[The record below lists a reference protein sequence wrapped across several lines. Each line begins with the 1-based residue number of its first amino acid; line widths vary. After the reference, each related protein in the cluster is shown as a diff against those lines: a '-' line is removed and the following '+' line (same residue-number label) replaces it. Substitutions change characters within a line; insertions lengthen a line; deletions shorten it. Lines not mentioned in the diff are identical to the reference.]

1 MLRFLSIR
9 SRLMFVSLLLVV
21 SLIVTN
27 LVLVNQTRIQN
38 RLIREQAH
46 SIDLIVRADA
56 AVQTFGNLKYW
67 LTDLALSQLI
77 LSEQKAM
84 AARNRLS
91 VQLSDLAGDL
101 PEDVGG
107 LAEQL
112 DHLRDDS
119 FAAAEAYERGDR
131 LVGNAM
137 MARGRAHIL
146 AIDSRLSAL
155 VEQLRSEA
163 RRAADQAVPR
173 TEQGIWA
180 ALAVVVL
187 VTAVAIVLT
196 FLVIHSVVVPLRQMV
211 GVVRAMS
218 AGRMDV
224 PIPEG
229 QRDEVGEM
237 AQVLSL
243 YRENAVRREQAERTE
258 ARLREVIE
266 NISEGFGLYD
276 ADDRLVLSNRH
287 YREHLYDQ
295 GQDAAAELIKPGTRF
310 EEILRATVDS
320 GLILDAQDDKEAW
333 IAQRLQAHRNPTGP
347 LVQQRRNGI
356 WMQINEHKT
365 ADGGIVAIFTDI
377 SVAKRN
383 AEELAEKTAILE
395 ATLENMGEGIAM
407 FDAGLDLIVCNR
419 VYLDLWGYSAGL
431 CRPGTGLEAL
441 YRLNAERGEFAGD
454 DPAAWVRDQVAYAGR
469 FEPQVLQHARPNGV
483 VIEVR
488 RSPLPGGGFVATYTD
503 VSERTRVEETLRE
516 AVDAKDSALAEL
528 QAVLDAIEYGVLF
541 MDADLRVRVD
551 NRAYRKIW
559 AIPADLVAGKPHV
572 RDLIEYNRN
581 KGLYDVPDAAWDAY
595 VDRRVADIARGR
607 VAPTEFRLA
616 NGKVIQ
622 YQCLALPHGGR
633 MLTYFDITAL
643 KQVEES
649 LREANRA
656 KDTALAELQAVL
668 QTIDYGILFMDADLR
683 IRMHNRAYREIW
695 GLPEAFFADKPT
707 FREDMAITRRTN
719 LCDVA
724 DEEWDAFVERRLEEI
739 EDGTASEGEIAL
751 KNGRIL
757 QSDCIALPD
766 GGRMLTYFDITALKR
781 AQEELIQAKEEA
793 EVANRAKSQF
803 LANMS
808 HELRTPLN
816 AIIGYSELIAEG
828 TYGALPERVGQVTQ
842 RVEVNA
848 RHLLSMINDVLDL
861 SKIEAGHFELSLD
874 DYSMK
879 EVVDTAV
886 ASVESLAAEKDL
898 ALTAKVPPD
907 LPVGRGD
914 EHRISQ
920 LLLNLLGNAIKF
932 TDAGAVS
939 VEVSRRNG
947 EFLVRVR
954 DSGVGISEADQRA
967 IFEEFQQTD
976 TSSTREKGG
985 TGLGLA
991 IAKRI
996 VELHGGG
1003 IWVESRPGEGAVFAF
1018 SLPVRVEA
1026 QREIP

>member
-38 RLIREQAH
+38 QLIREQAN

-56 AVQTFGNLKYW
+56 AIQTFGNFKYW
-67 LTDLALSQLI
+67 LTDLALGQLV
-77 LSEQKAM
+77 LSEQKAK
-84 AARNRLS
+84 AAHDRLS
-91 VQLSDLAGDL
+91 AQLSDLAGDL
-101 PEDVGG
+101 PDDVEG
-107 LAEQL
+107 LSEQL
-112 DHLRDDS
+112 DRLQENS
-119 FAAAEAYERGDR
+119 LAAAAAYERDDR

-155 VEQLRSEA
+155 VEQLRSQA

-180 ALAVVVL
+180 AMAVVVV
-187 VTAVAIVLT
+187 VTAIAIVLT

-211 GVVRAMS
+211 GVIHAMG

-237 AQVLSL
+237 ARVLSL
-243 YRENAVRREQAERTE
+243 YRENVVRREQAERTE

-287 YREHLYDQ
+287 YREHLYEQ
-295 GQDAAAELIKPGTRF
+295 GRAEAAELIKSGNRF
-310 EEILRATVDS
+310 EDILRATVES
-320 GLILDAQDDKEAW
+320 GLILEALDDPEAW
-333 IAQRLQAHRNPTGP
+333 IEKRMKAHREPSGP
-347 LVQQRRNGI
+347 LVQQRQNGV

-377 SVAKRN
+377 SEAKRKE
-383 AEELAEKTAILE
+383 EELAEKTAILE

-407 FDAGLDLIVCNR
+407 FDAKLEMIVCNQ
-419 VYLDLWGYSAGL
+419 VYLDLWDYRSDL
-431 CRPGTGLEAL
+431 CCSGVSLETL
-441 YRLNAERGEFAGD
+441 YRTNVDRGEHQGD
-454 DPAAWVRDQVAYAGR
+454 DPEAWIRDQIAYARR
-469 FEPQVLQHARPNGV
+469 FEPQVLEHTRPSGM

-559 AIPADLVAGKPHV
+559 AIPDDLVAGKPHV

-581 KGLYDVPDAAWDAY
+581 KGLYDVSDDAWEAY
-595 VDRRVADIARGR
+595 VDSRVADIEQGR

-616 NGKVIQ
+616 NGKVVQ

-656 KDTALAELQAVL
+656 KDTALSELQAVL

-695 GLPEAFFADKPT
+695 GLPEAFFENRPS

-724 DEEWDAFVERRLEEI
+724 DEEWDAFVDRRLEEI
-739 EDGTASEGEIAL
+739 KNGTSSEGEIAL

-757 QSDCIALPD
+757 QSNCIALPD
-766 GGRMLTYFDITALKR
+766 GGRMLTYFDITELKR
-781 AQEELIQAKEEA
+781 AQEGLIQAKEEA
-793 EVANRAKSQF
+793 EVANQAKSQF

-828 TYGALPERVGQVTQ
+828 TYGELPERVSQVTG

-861 SKIEAGHFELSLD
+861 SKIEAGHFQLSLD

-898 ALTAKVPPD
+898 ALTAKVTAG
-907 LPVGRGD
+907 LPIGRGD

-920 LLLNLLGNAIKF
+920 VLLNLLGNAIKF
-932 TDAGAVS
+932 TDAGEVS

-947 EFLVRVR
+947 EFLVRVC
-954 DSGVGISEADQRA
+954 DTGVGISEADQRA

-976 TSSTREKGG
+976 NSSTREKGG

-1003 IWVESRPGEGAVFAF
+1003 IWVESQPGQGAVFAF

-1026 QREIP
+1026 QRETP

>member
-38 RLIREQAH
+38 QLIREQAN

-56 AVQTFGNLKYW
+56 AIQTFGNFKYW
-67 LTDLALSQLI
+67 LTDLALGQLV
-77 LSEQKAM
+77 LSEQKAT
-84 AARNRLS
+84 AARNRLN

-101 PEDVGG
+101 PEDVEG

-112 DHLRDDS
+112 DHLQEDS

-131 LVGNAM
+131 LIGNAM

-155 VEQLRSEA
+155 VEQLRSEV
-163 RRAADQAVPR
+163 RKAADQAVPR

-180 ALAVVVL
+180 AMAVVVL
-187 VTAVAIVLT
+187 VTAIAVVLT
-196 FLVIHSVVVPLRQMV
+196 FLVVHSVVVPLRQMV
-211 GVVRAMS
+211 GVIRAMS

-229 QRDEVGEM
+229 QRDEVGEI
-237 AQVLSL
+237 ARVLSL
-243 YRENAVRREQAERTE
+243 FRENVIRREQAERTE

-287 YREHLYDQ
+287 YREHLYEQ
-295 GQDAAAELIKPGTRF
+295 GQAEAADLIKPGMPF
-310 EEILRATVDS
+310 EKILRATAES
-320 GLILDAQDDKEAW
+320 GLILEAQGDLEVW
-333 IAQRLQAHRNPTGP
+333 IEKRLEAHRNPSGP
-347 LVQQRRNGI
+347 LVQQRKNGV

-365 ADGGIVAIFTDI
+365 VDGGIVAIFTDI

-383 AEELAEKTAILE
+383 EEELAEQTAILE

-407 FDAGLDLIVCNR
+407 FDANLDLIICNQ
-419 VYLDLWGYSAGL
+419 VYRDLWSYSSDL
-431 CRPGTGLEAL
+431 CPPGTGLEVL
-441 YRLNAERGEFAGD
+441 YRINADRGEFEGAE
-454 DPAAWVRDQVAYAGR
+454 PEAWVRDQVAYAGR
-469 FEPQVLQHARPNGV
+469 FEPQVLEHTRPNGV

-488 RSPLPGGGFVATYTD
+488 RTPLPGGGFVATYTD
-503 VSERTRVEETLRE
+503 VSERTRVEETLRD
-516 AVDAKDSALAEL
+516 AVNAKDFALTEL

-541 MDADLRVRVD
+541 MDADLRVRID

-559 AIPADLVAGKPHV
+559 AIPADVVAGEPHV
-572 RDLIEYNRN
+572 RELIEYNRG
-581 KGLYDVPDAAWDAY
+581 KGFYDVPDDAWDAY
-595 VDRRVADIARGR
+595 VDGRVADIEKGR

-616 NGKVIQ
+616 NGKIIQ
-622 YQCLALPHGGR
+622 YQCLVLPHGGR
-633 MLTYFDITAL
+633 MLTYFDIT
-643 KQVEES
+643 E
-649 LREANRA
+649 
-656 KDTALAELQAVL
+656 
-668 QTIDYGILFMDADLR
+668 
-683 IRMHNRAYREIW
+683 
-695 GLPEAFFADKPT
+695 
-707 FREDMAITRRTN
+707 
-719 LCDVA
+719 
-724 DEEWDAFVERRLEEI
+724 
-739 EDGTASEGEIAL
+739 
-751 KNGRIL
+751 
-757 QSDCIALPD
+757 
-766 GGRMLTYFDITALKR
+766 LKR
-781 AQEELIQAKEEA
+781 AQDELIKAKEEA
-793 EVANRAKSQF
+793 EVANQAKSQF

-828 TYGALPERVGQVTQ
+828 TYGELPERVSQVTG

-861 SKIEAGHFELSLD
+861 SKIEAGHFELVLD
-874 DYSMK
+874 DYSMND
-879 EVVDTAV
+879 VVDTV
-886 ASVESLAAEKDL
+886 VTSVESLAAEKEL
-898 ALTAKVPPD
+898 ALTSKVAAD
-907 LPVGRGD
+907 LPIGRGD

-920 LLLNLLGNAIKF
+920 VLLNLLGNAIKF
-932 TDAGAVS
+932 TDAGEVS

-947 EFLVRVR
+947 EFLIRVC
-954 DSGVGISEADQRA
+954 DTGAGISEADQAA

-976 TSSTREKGG
+976 NSSTREKGG

-1003 IWVESRPGEGAVFAF
+1003 IWVESQPGQGAVFAF

-1026 QREIP
+1026 QQEIP